1 MRPERIGSKNLKYD
15 FPRSVKPDVLN
26 AKKEKSF

>member
-1 MRPERIGSKNLKYD
+1 MRPERIDGENLQYD

-26 AKKEKSF
+26 AKKEKSS